1 MEDYI
6 YGKNPVI
13 EALQAEHQ
21 INKLVVLEASRDKN
35 LQKIVEMAKQK
46 KIMIQFAERKMMD
59 KICDGENHQGVIAYV
74 SPYKYVEV
82 DEIIAVAKEKGEAPF
97 LIICDEIT
105 DPHNL
110 GSIIRTANAVGA
122 HGVII
127 PKRRSAAVNQTVVK
141 TSCGAVEY
149 VPVARVTNITQTI
162 KALKEQGIWIIGTD
176 MGAPVYYEANLTGNI
191 AIVIGNEGD
200 GIGRLVK
207 ENCDMMISLPMLGQV
222 DSLNAAVAGSIV
234 MYEVVRQRN
243 VAIGKAKAGK

>member
-1 MEDYI
+1 MTEDII

-13 EALQAEHQ
+13 EALQSGRE
-21 INKLVVLEASRDKN
+21 INKMVFLEGSKDKN
-35 LQKIVEMAKQK
+35 MQKIIDMAKAK
-46 KIMIQFAERKMMD
+46 KIIVQFSERKVMD
-59 KICDGENHQGVIAYV
+59 KLVDGENHQGVVAYV
-74 SPYKYVEV
+74 SPYEYYDLEEV
-82 DEIIAVAKEKGEAPF
+82 LDIAHQKNEPPF

-149 VPVARVTNITQTI
+149 VPVVRVTNITQTI
-162 KALKEQGIWIIGTD
+162 KQLKDAGVWVVGTD
-176 MGAPVYYEANLTGNI
+176 MNAPFYSDANLTGSI

-200 GIGRLVK
+200 GISRLVK
-207 ENCDMMISLPMLGQV
+207 ESCDFMVSLPMLGV
-222 DSLNAAVAGSIV
+222 VSSLNASVAGGVV
-234 MYEVVRQRN
+234 MYEVLRQRMKN
-243 VAIGKAKAGK
+243 K

>member
-1 MEDYI
+1 MTEDII

-13 EALQAEHQ
+13 EAIQSGRE
-21 INKLVVLEASRDKN
+21 INKMVFLEGGKDKN
-35 LQKIVEMAKQK
+35 MQKIIDMAKAK
-46 KIMIQFAERKMMD
+46 KIIIQFSERRVMD
-59 KICDGENHQGVIAYV
+59 KLADGENHQGVIAYV
-74 SPYKYVEV
+74 SPYEYYELEDVL
-82 DEIIAVAKEKGEAPF
+82 EIAKQKNEPPF

-127 PKRRSAAVNQTVVK
+127 PKRRSAAINQTVVK

-162 KALKEQGIWIIGTD
+162 KQLKDLGVWVVGTD
-176 MGAPVYYEANLTGNI
+176 MNAPLYSDANLTGSI

-200 GIGRLVK
+200 GISRLVK
-207 ENCDMMISLPMLGQV
+207 ESCDFMVSLPMLGV
-222 DSLNAAVAGSIV
+222 VSSLNASVAGGVV
-234 MYEVVRQRN
+234 MYEVLRQRMKN
-243 VAIGKAKAGK
+243 K

>member
-1 MEDYI
+1 MKDFI
-6 YGKNPVI
+6 YGKNPVV
-13 EALQAEHQ
+13 EAMEAGHE
-21 INKLVVLEASRDKN
+21 INKMLVLEGSKDRN
-35 LQKIVEMAKQK
+35 LQKVVEMAKQR
-46 KIMIQFAERKMMD
+46 KIMLQFVERKMLD
-59 KICDGENHQGVIAYV
+59 KIVEGENHQGVIAYV
-74 SPYKYVEV
+74 SPYEYYEVE
-82 DEIIAVAKEKGEAPF
+82 DILKIASDKGEPAF

-110 GSIIRTANAVGA
+110 GSIIRTANAVGV

-127 PKRRSAAVNQTVVK
+127 PKRRSAAINQTVVK

-162 KALKEQGIWIIGTD
+162 KLLKEKGVWIVGTD
-176 MGAPVYYEANLTGNI
+176 MGAPLYYSSNLTGNI

-207 ENCDMMISLPMLGQV
+207 ESCDFMISLPMMGQV
-222 DSLNAAVAGSIV
+222 SSLNASVAASVV

-243 VAIGKAKAGK
+243 ISKK

>member
-6 YGKNPVI
+6 YGKNPVV
-13 EALQAEHQ
+13 EAMEAGHE
-21 INKLVVLEASRDKN
+21 INKMLVLEGSKDRN
-35 LQKIVEMAKQK
+35 LQKVVEMAKQR
-46 KIMIQFAERKMMD
+46 KIMLQFVERKMLD
-59 KICDGENHQGVIAYV
+59 KIVEGENHQGVIAYV
-74 SPYKYVEV
+74 SPYEYYEVE
-82 DEIIAVAKEKGEAPF
+82 DILKIASDKGEPAF

-127 PKRRSAAVNQTVVK
+127 PKRRSAAINQTVVK

-162 KALKEQGIWIIGTD
+162 KLLKEKGVWIVGTE
-176 MGAPVYYEANLTGNI
+176 MGAPLYYESNLTGNI

-207 ENCDMMISLPMLGQV
+207 ETCDFMISLPMMGQV
-222 DSLNAAVAGSIV
+222 SSLNASVAASVV

-243 VAIGKAKAGK
+243 ISKK

>member
-1 MEDYI
+1 MAVVEDII
-6 YGKNPVI
+6 YGRNPI
-13 EALQAEHQ
+13 LEAMNAGHE
-21 INKLVVLEASRDKN
+21 INKLLVLEGSKDKN
-35 LQKIVEMAKQK
+35 LQKVINVARQN
-46 KIMIQFAERKMMD
+46 KILIQFAERKLMD
-59 KICDGENHQGVIAYV
+59 KISEGENHQGVIAYV
-74 SPYKYVEV
+74 SPYHYYEL
-82 DEIIAVAKEKGEAPF
+82 EELLQFAKDKNEDPM

-127 PKRRSAAVNQTVVK
+127 PKRRSAAINQTVVK

-149 VPVARVTNITQTI
+149 VPIARVTNITQTI
-162 KALKEQGIWIIGTD
+162 KQLQTLGVWIAGTD
-176 MGAPVYYEANLTGNI
+176 MDAPLYYDANLTGSI

-207 ENCDMMISLPMLGQV
+207 ESCDMMISLPMRGEV
-222 DSLNAAVAGSIV
+222 SSLNAAVAGSIV

-243 VAIGKAKAGK
+243 QRQR

>member
-1 MEDYI
+1 MTEDII

-13 EALQAEHQ
+13 EALQSGRE
-21 INKLVVLEASRDKN
+21 INKMVFLEGGKDKN
-35 LQKIVEMAKQK
+35 MQKIIDMAKAK
-46 KIMIQFAERKMMD
+46 KIIIQFSERRVMD
-59 KICDGENHQGVIAYV
+59 KLADGENHQGVIAYV
-74 SPYKYVEV
+74 SPYEYYELEEV
-82 DEIIAVAKEKGEAPF
+82 LEIAKQKNEPPF

-127 PKRRSAAVNQTVVK
+127 PKRRSAAINQTVVK

-162 KALKEQGIWIIGTD
+162 KQLKDLGVWVVGTD
-176 MGAPVYYEANLTGNI
+176 MNAPLYSDANLTGSI

-200 GIGRLVK
+200 GISRLVK
-207 ENCDMMISLPMLGQV
+207 ESCDFMVSLPMLGV
-222 DSLNAAVAGSIV
+222 VSSLNASVAGGVV
-234 MYEVVRQRN
+234 MYEVLRQRMKN
-243 VAIGKAKAGK
+243 K